1 MVLSQSASNACCL
14 CSTTCKR
21 TGSHICLNDAVHG
34 ASHEAVETS
43 AVPEQQPS
51 AEPTEV
57 SHKPNPTRADAPSA
71 EAKAVEVLAELP
83 PLEAEPVAADA
94 EPAVTE
100 AESALAGAEPTVAV
114 AEPAVA
120 EAEPAVARADPAV
133 AQAEPA
139 VAKGDPTDSMP
150 EWASVSEEA
159 ISADRKQHDELQPP
173 AAEHVIA
180 EQCEAESPASDT
192 AAADNVIHDT
202 DTTDLMPEATLLEQ
216 DSEVDGVAGIHAHSE
231 GKIHMWTSILLQ

>member
-1 MVLSQSASNACCL
+1 M
-14 CSTTCKR
+14 
-21 TGSHICLNDAVHG
+21 HG

-120 EAEPAVARADPAV
+120 EADPAV